1 MHKNMYAYLKT
12 DGLNYDPEWCVKLN
26 LKKKKKKK
34 QQNKK
39 GNETFWLDLLRIL
52 SPSEEMANG
61 GGAGP
66 KLAPV
71 APPSPV
77 VVDNEANLNSVEAIY
92 VRNANKSYGV
102 GKRRTVILDNLDMN
116 VKKGSM

>member
-1 MHKNMYAYLKT
+1 M
-12 DGLNYDPEWCVKLN
+12 N
-26 LKKKKKKK
+26 LYY
-34 QQNKK
+34 
-39 GNETFWLDLLRIL
+39 LRIL
-52 SPSEEMANG
+52 PLSEEMSG

-66 KLAPV
+66 KIAPV

-77 VVDNEANLNSVEAIY
+77 AIDNEANLNSVEAIY

-102 GKRRTVILDNLDMN
+102 GKRRAVVLDNLDMN